1 MAAWLR
7 WLHGLGFKLDLS
19 YIMSKIGGNW
29 PNLHSVQ
36 STLSIQSMFLL
47 GDFGR
52 ISLEKFWK
60 SALLRLNLEAVLT
73 YNYEAVNAVLATC
86 TVTNESTLT
95 QVTICGRWLANHP
108 PSGSAP
114 DIWCNNTK
122 FVMPPTG
129 YYICTYICIIIQS
142 ITYLFTMYI
151 HLM

>member
-1 MAAWLR
+1 MIIAIGVLWDKCVPY
-7 WLHGLGFKLDLS
+7 HQSKSS
-19 YIMSKIGGNW
+19 YAPDW
-29 PNLHSVQ
+29 PSLHSLQ
-36 STLSIQSMFLL
+36 STLSIQSLLLL
-47 GDFGR
+47 GSFGR

-73 YNYEAVNAVLATC
+73 YNYEAVNAVLPTC

-95 QVTICGRWLANHP
+95 QITIHGGWLANHP
-108 PSGSAP
+108 PSGSTP

-129 YYICTYICIIIQS
+129 YYICTYICIIIRS
-142 ITYLFTMYI
+142 TTYLFTMYI